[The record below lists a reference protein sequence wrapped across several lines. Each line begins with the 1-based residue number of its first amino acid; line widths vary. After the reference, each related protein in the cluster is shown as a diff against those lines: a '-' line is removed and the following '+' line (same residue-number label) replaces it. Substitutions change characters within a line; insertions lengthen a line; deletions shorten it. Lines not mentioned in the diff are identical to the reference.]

1 MAWKTQGHLTT
12 PHSTTPH
19 QSHWLHTQHQNSF
32 AAAAD
37 TGDEAKR
44 YFLGYSLPSPSPQN
58 LGRGSEIENE
68 NCTQMHNKTKNPQEK
83 KTKNNYKTKKKH
95 TDKINP
101 AFTEQEAG
109 NHPHICQYRQ
119 ANRSSRPHPVSA
131 QLPCLSHP
139 GCAGVEVM
147 DRASSPPPPPAP
159 LLAPSIGHKGVMS
172 WGTAWVS
179 LTVCR
184 CLPHRRSPDGSIH
197 LTAIT
202 TGISPPFLTA
212 LGRVDPQEHCR
223 PALGTEDTQL
233 LLVSACAY
241 TVPSSERCAYSTTYM
256 AGMQQMGARG
266 LLMLWYPAR
275 APDRPYKSQAGGG
288 SRVMCPNDPASG
300 KGALEAP
307 AQGSLCPS
315 LMDSC
320 AGKE

>member
-1 MAWKTQGHLTT
+1 MHVAWKTQGHLTT

-32 AAAAD
+32 AAAAG

-44 YFLGYSLPSPSPQN
+44 YFLGYCLPSPSPQN

-212 LGRVDPQEHCR
+212 LGRVGPQKHCR
-223 PALGTEDTQL
+223 PALGTEDTHSYSWCQPVL
-233 LLVSACAY
+233 TQYLLVRDVL
-241 TVPSSERCAYSTTYM
+241 TVPLIWLVCSRWEHEGCSCCGTQPVPLTVPTNPR
-256 AGMQQMGARG
+256 
-266 LLMLWYPAR
+266 LV
-275 APDRPYKSQAGGG
+275 GG
-288 SRVMCPNDPASG
+288 VV
-300 KGALEAP
+300 
-307 AQGSLCPS
+307 
-315 LMDSC
+315 
-320 AGKE
+320 

>member
-32 AAAAD
+32 AAAAG
-37 TGDEAKR
+37 TGDEAKQ
-44 YFLGYSLPSPSPQN
+44 YFLGYSLPSPTPQN
-58 LGRGSEIENE
+58 LGTGSENENE

-83 KTKNNYKTKKKH
+83 KKNKNNYKTKKKH

-119 ANRSSRPHPVSA
+119 ANRSSHPHPVSA

-159 LLAPSIGHKGVMS
+159 LLAPSTGHKGVMS
-172 WGTAWVS
+172 WGIAWVP

-212 LGRVDPQEHCR
+212 LGRVGPREHCR
-223 PALGTEDTQL
+223 PALGTEDTHYYSWCQPVL
-233 LLVSACAY
+233 TQYLLVRDAL
-241 TVPSSERCAYSTTYM
+241 TVPLIWLVCSRWDHEGCSCCGTQPVPLTIPTNPR
-256 AGMQQMGARG
+256 
-266 LLMLWYPAR
+266 LV
-275 APDRPYKSQAGGG
+275 GG
-288 SRVMCPNDPASG
+288 VV
-300 KGALEAP
+300 
-307 AQGSLCPS
+307 
-315 LMDSC
+315 
-320 AGKE
+320 

>member
-1 MAWKTQGHLTT
+1 MHVAWKTQGHLTT

-19 QSHWLHTQHQNSF
+19 HSHWLHTQHQNSF
-32 AAAAD
+32 AAAAG

-58 LGRGSEIENE
+58 LGTGSEIENE

-83 KTKNNYKTKKKH
+83 KKNKNNYKTKKKH

-119 ANRSSRPHPVSA
+119 ANRSSHPHPVSA

-159 LLAPSIGHKGVMS
+159 LLAPSTGHKGVMS
-172 WGTAWVS
+172 WGIAWVP

-212 LGRVDPQEHCR
+212 LGRVGPREHCR
-223 PALGTEDTQL
+223 PALGTEDTHYYSWCQPVL
-233 LLVSACAY
+233 TQYLLVRDAL
-241 TVPSSERCAYSTTYM
+241 TVPLIWLVCSRWDHEGCSCCGTQPVPLTIPTNPR
-256 AGMQQMGARG
+256 
-266 LLMLWYPAR
+266 LV
-275 APDRPYKSQAGGG
+275 GG
-288 SRVMCPNDPASG
+288 VV
-300 KGALEAP
+300 
-307 AQGSLCPS
+307 
-315 LMDSC
+315 
-320 AGKE
+320 